1 MFHAVVANELLIQT
15 FEFSLAPTEVGLSTT
30 RFTGDAHRTQL
41 TVREVY
47 PSVETRDAALASGM
61 SGGIVEGYT
70 RLDALL
76 AA

>member
-1 MFHAVVANELLIQT
+1 MNVNEGVSDMARQRKAS
-15 FEFSLAPTEVGLSTT
+15 SL
-30 RFTGDAHRTQL
+30 HQL